1 MASDPHQIRSAEELQ
16 ALFGPVRQ
24 AQQTKAISRFDDH
37 CRRWIAASPFIV
49 VGSADGSGRM
59 DLSPK
64 GDPAGFVHVVDD
76 TTLAIPDRRGNNRVD
91 TFTNV
96 LTNPRVSVLF
106 VVPGRGETLRVEGT
120 ATLTTD
126 PDVLEPMTMGGQQP
140 VVAMVVSLTEVMFH
154 CGKSMIRSKLWQ
166 PEHWPAVEGLA
177 SYAECLA
184 DQAAPDETV
193 AEMEARFSTWPK
205 GAELY

>member
-1 MASDPHQIRSAEELQ
+1 MANDSHQIQSVEELRN
-16 ALFGPVRQ
+16 LFGPVRQ
-24 AQQTKAISRFDDH
+24 AQQTKAITRFDEH

-49 VGSADGSGRM
+49 VGSADASGRM

-64 GDPAGFVHVVDD
+64 GDPAGFVQVVDD

-96 LTNPRVSVLF
+96 LANPRVSVLF

-120 ATLTTD
+120 ATITTD
-126 PDVLEPMTMGGQQP
+126 PDVLEPMAVNGQSP
-140 VVAMVVSLTEVMFH
+140 VVALVVSLTEVMFH
-154 CGKSMIRSKLWQ
+154 CGKSMIRSKLWEA
-166 PEHWPAVEGLA
+166 EHWPSVEGLA

-184 DQAAPDETV
+184 AQASPDETV
-193 AEMEARFSTWPK
+193 GEMEARFGTWSK